1 MNTAQT
7 DLQQLRIKHI
17 LYKSKVRAALYG
29 GTYDPE
35 FFSVNGPVNVW
46 FETIGKVKYWQ
57 EPEIKE
63 LLLVQ
68 NELNTLVKYL
78 TDLYSNGK
86 IDQALENLNRVDIQ
100 SEKFVELVTKLEA
113 RFSM

>member
-63 LLLVQ
+63 LLLIQ
-68 NELNTLVKYL
+68 NELNTVVKYL
-78 TDLYSNGK
+78 TDLYSKGK
-86 IDQALENLNRVDIQ
+86 IDQAHEELRQIENK
-100 SEKFVELVTKLEA
+100 SERFVELVTKLEA
-113 RFSM
+113 KLK